1 VADKDSSQASL
12 ANALHEAERE
22 YGRAN
27 AAPAG
32 PNRIENINRACRA
45 LDEAQQKYTHCLNEQ
60 ADPVIPI
67 KR

>member
-1 VADKDSSQASL
+1 MADKNSYEASL

-32 PNRIENINRACRA
+32 PNRIQNINQACRA
-45 LDEAQQKYTHCLNEQ
+45 LDEAQQRYDYCMCKQ
-60 ADPVIPI
+60 ADPMIPI